1 MPNMKISPMTIRAT
15 RRKSR
20 RFASDMF
27 TSPNGGSLPDGC
39 ASRQRPRDSSAAEC
53 SQQFPPS
60 DGDCHTPLPREVRQ
74 GNDTTPRAS
83 SLAVQG
89 GQNACS
95 STSVVGF
102 KFGSGDAADNS
113 AVVVPFAGPGEGG
126 RAFEDHRRRTIFYH
140 ASHSNA
146 ARKLDERARWSV
158 VVSHLLRKSVCFAMC
173 AGSAYWCHLSAKSCA
188 ISTNGHNPF

>member
-20 RFASDMF
+20 RFASNMF
-27 TSPNGGSLPDGC
+27 TSPNGGSLPDGR
-39 ASRQRPRDSSAAEC
+39 ASRQRPRDSSAAKC
-53 SQQFPPS
+53 DQQFPPS
-60 DGDCHTPLPREVRQ
+60 DGDCHTPLPCEVRQ
-74 GNDTTPRAS
+74 GNDITSRAS

-113 AVVVPFAGPGEGG
+113 AVGAHIEVIVVPFTGPGEGG
-126 RAFEDHRRRTIFYH
+126 RAFQDHRRRTIFYH

-146 ARKLDERARWSV
+146 
-158 VVSHLLRKSVCFAMC
+158 
-173 AGSAYWCHLSAKSCA
+173 
-188 ISTNGHNPF
+188 